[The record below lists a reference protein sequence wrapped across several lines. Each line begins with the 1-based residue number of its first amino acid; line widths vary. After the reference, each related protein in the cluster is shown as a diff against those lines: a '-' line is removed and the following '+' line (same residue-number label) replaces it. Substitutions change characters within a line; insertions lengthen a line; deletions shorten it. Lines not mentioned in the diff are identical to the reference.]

1 MSYDA
6 ANIDKEPG
14 LPLNEA
20 FFGDVN
26 FPKFL
31 DDMDTTHPAQWH
43 KGFFK
48 VSIYVEYATYVSLFC
63 FQGRNIKGDER
74 KGFNV

>member
-31 DDMDTTHPAQWH
+31 DDMDTVFGSMAQRI
-43 KGFFK
+43 F
-48 VSIYVEYATYVSLFC
+48 L
-63 FQGRNIKGDER
+63 R
-74 KGFNV
+74 